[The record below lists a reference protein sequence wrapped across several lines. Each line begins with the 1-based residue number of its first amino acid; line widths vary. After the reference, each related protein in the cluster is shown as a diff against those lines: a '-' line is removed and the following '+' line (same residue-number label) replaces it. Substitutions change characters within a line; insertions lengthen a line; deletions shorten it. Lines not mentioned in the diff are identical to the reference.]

1 MYFAMLKKTIFAS
14 GVLVMLICLPFTV
27 QAASDS
33 ARIGISVVI
42 KAKQACDYSYAM
54 ETNVNMSD
62 SRSTGISAC
71 DISVAKLQQQANQIA
86 SSSFTTTQSQLD
98 EKRLRIFMTVQ

>member
-14 GVLVMLICLPFTV
+14 GVLAMLICLPFTV
-27 QAASDS
+27 YANSDS
-33 ARIGISVVI
+33 TRIGISVEI
-42 KAKQACDYSYAM
+42 KSKQGCDYSYAM
-54 ETNVNMSD
+54 ETNAKLRDLRN
-62 SRSTGISAC
+62 TGFSAC
-71 DISVAKLQQQANQIA
+71 DISAAKLQQQANQIA